1 MHNYPFGRHIEV
13 FQALTKS
20 FAARGINYYMIGG
33 QARDLL
39 LSQKNI
45 RPISVTTDIDF
56 AIMIYDLGQFAELK
70 EELYAIGF
78 EATRFPY
85 RIRWK
90 KTNTLIDLLPFGSIT
105 TAEKVQFEK
114 EAINL
119 SVAGFADLLGAL
131 EHCFLDEAQTLSIPI
146 APLHGIFLLKII
158 SWDDRPEVRQKD
170 LDDLHQILT
179 HYWDFYMEEA
189 YDQHPDIFG
198 HDINNIE
205 GYGAR
210 ILGRHIANTLSKSP
224 ELKTRITG
232 ILQRQAALVN
242 PPGPMLLRFARETW
256 DGEKTIEYSQELLD
270 QVLLGLEE

>member
-1 MHNYPFGRHIEV
+1 
-13 FQALTKS
+13 
-20 FAARGINYYMIGG
+20 
-33 QARDLL
+33 
-39 LSQKNI
+39 
-45 RPISVTTDIDF
+45 
-56 AIMIYDLGQFAELK
+56 
-70 EELYAIGF
+70 
-78 EATRFPY
+78 
-85 RIRWK
+85 
-90 KTNTLIDLLPFGSIT
+90 
-105 TAEKVQFEK
+105 
-114 EAINL
+114 
-119 SVAGFADLLGAL
+119 
-131 EHCFLDEAQTLSIPI
+131 
-146 APLHGIFLLKII
+146 LKII